1 MPLYQIWYNDLDQP
15 LVVNPPY
22 RLRDVEIVGEVL
34 RHERR
39 DNRQSA
45 DPSGLTVREL
55 MRVNGLRNVRYTM
68 DQSEPISLAG

>member
-39 DNRQSA
+39 DNRQSV

-55 MRVNGLRNVRYTM
+55 LRVNGLRNVRYTM
-68 DQSEPISLAG
+68 DESEPISLAG